1 VRKAVLAVTGAGK
14 SYAGNPALAG
24 VDLELAGSQVHALVG
39 ENGAGK
45 STLVKIIS
53 GGLAAD
59 AGSLALEGRPFRP
72 RSPADAQRRG
82 VVAVHQELSLSPYLP
97 VYQNV
102 LLGRR
107 EGSGPF
113 LNPGLLRRL
122 AGELQRRYGTSIDPE
137 SWVSDLPLEEQ
148 QVVEI
153 LKALA
158 FDPRVLILDEPTS
171 ALGAENTR
179 WLLDLIRELKA
190 RGRAIL
196 FISHRLPEI
205 MELADTIT
213 VLKDGRK
220 VATVERAGTDADEVV
235 RMMVGRELSDIF
247 PPKPDRASLEAKPV
261 LLRVRGL
268 VAERVR
274 RAELEVRAGEVVGLA
289 GLEGQGQH
297 ELLLALFGI
306 NPVLAGEIEISGRKV
321 SPRSPARAIAAGIS
335 LVPVDRR
342 TEGII
347 LPLSVAHNIAMAT
360 LDRRQRLGWVDRV
373 AEQRLAADMIGRL
386 AIRTRSPSTPVGD
399 LSGGNQQKVALGKWL
414 AAEPR
419 LLLLDD
425 PTRGVDIQTRRDIY
439 HRIRRLAAQGVGV
452 LLSSTDTIELVGTC
466 DRVLVMYEGRIV
478 SALEGSAITEQNIVS
493 AAVGLAGGESG
504 GALRPAG

>member
-1 VRKAVLAVTGAGK
+1 
-14 SYAGNPALAG
+14 
-24 VDLELAGSQVHALVG
+24 
-39 ENGAGK
+39 
-45 STLVKIIS
+45 
-53 GGLAAD
+53 
-59 AGSLALEGRPFRP
+59 
-72 RSPADAQRRG
+72 
-82 VVAVHQELSLSPYLP
+82 
-97 VYQNV
+97 
-102 LLGRR
+102 
-107 EGSGPF
+107 
-113 LNPGLLRRL
+113 
-122 AGELQRRYGTSIDPE
+122 
-137 SWVSDLPLEEQ
+137 
-148 QVVEI
+148 
-153 LKALA
+153 
-158 FDPRVLILDEPTS
+158 
-171 ALGAENTR
+171 
-179 WLLDLIRELKA
+179 
-190 RGRAIL
+190 
-196 FISHRLPEI
+196 